1 MKIHKSVQITGIV
14 MAGIVILAIILAL
27 TVGNSVPGKN
37 TVTVSGTATI
47 DVTPD
52 LISVYFSAQTQA
64 QTAKEAGDDNAQ
76 IVSDLKDAITALGF
90 QESQI
95 QTQSYNIYPSYD
107 YRTGTTNGYTATH
120 TLKLEIP
127 VNQTDEIG
135 PVVDAALGAG
145 AGISYI
151 DFELTQESQNT
162 YKAEAIKMASQD
174 AENKAQAVA
183 SGFNKNLGSLVSVSI
198 DNYNYYPWLAA
209 DFSTASSGAEVKEA
223 ATSITPS
230 TQQVSASVTAVYKIR

>member
-1 MKIHKSVQITGIV
+1 MHKSVQITGIV

-95 QTQSYNIYPSYD
+95 QTQSYNIYPS
-107 YRTGTTNGYTATH
+107 T
-120 TLKLEIP
+120 
-127 VNQTDEIG
+127 
-135 PVVDAALGAG
+135 
-145 AGISYI
+145 
-151 DFELTQESQNT
+151 
-162 YKAEAIKMASQD
+162 
-174 AENKAQAVA
+174 
-183 SGFNKNLGSLVSVSI
+183 
-198 DNYNYYPWLAA
+198 
-209 DFSTASSGAEVKEA
+209 
-223 ATSITPS
+223 
-230 TQQVSASVTAVYKIR
+230 